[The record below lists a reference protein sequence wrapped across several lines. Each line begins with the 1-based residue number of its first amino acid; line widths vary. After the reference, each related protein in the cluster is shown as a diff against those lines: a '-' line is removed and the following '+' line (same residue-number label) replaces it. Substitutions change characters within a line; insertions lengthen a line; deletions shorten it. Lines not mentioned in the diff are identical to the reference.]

1 MRKRLASFGIFAMV
15 LTGCGGSTSE
25 TTAPSI
31 KALDSID
38 TVMENYVRNEMT
50 GDTPEEKDN
59 QIILMCSQTRDVM
72 QNKVQLF
79 SALGDYV
86 DEFKELDFNSLSF
99 DEQFTSWTKACTKVI
114 MERPELK
121 VRFDKLSVEN
131 QAVSDKFQKQLDV
144 LDKKANKLGGGSYR
158 EMLYAQNKLESLI
171 EGGAQYSLTGQGR
184 DVEDASCSPTTYSI
198 WSQAEPSGT
207 WYCYLY
213 FLEGNE
219 PYTINV
225 IGSRW
230 GGKADR
236 GSSSGE
242 FIEFKVSDDLN
253 NWLQQR

>member
-1 MRKRLASFGIFAMV
+1 MV
-15 LTGCGGSTSE
+15 LTGCGSSTSE

-99 DEQFTSWTKACTKVI
+99 DEQFTSWTKACTNVI

-121 VRFDKLSVEN
+121 VRFDKLSVDN

-144 LDKKANKLGGGSYR
+144 LDKKANK
-158 EMLYAQNKLESLI
+158 
-171 EGGAQYSLTGQGR
+171 
-184 DVEDASCSPTTYSI
+184 
-198 WSQAEPSGT
+198 
-207 WYCYLY
+207 
-213 FLEGNE
+213 
-219 PYTINV
+219 
-225 IGSRW
+225 
-230 GGKADR
+230 
-236 GSSSGE
+236 
-242 FIEFKVSDDLN
+242 
-253 NWLQQR
+253 